1 MNLVTGA
8 TGFVGSYIV
17 RALVAKGEKVRAL
30 KRVNSNTH
38 LLKDLEGKF
47 EWFEADILD
56 VVALEESMKNVAF
69 VYHSAAMISFVRS
82 EVSTMHKINIEGTAN
97 VVNICISNNIK
108 KMVHVSSVSA
118 FGRYEIKEE
127 IDENMKWKEDEDN
140 TQYAI
145 SKYHSEL
152 EIWRGREEGLKAVI
166 VNPSTILGFGD
177 WKNGSSQIFKNVYDK
192 IKFYPTGINGFV
204 GVEDVANACIKAME
218 SNLEG
223 ERLIVSAENKS
234 FKDIFF
240 AVAKGFGI
248 NPPSNPV
255 SPFLAA
261 VGWRFY
267 WLKSKILD
275 QQPLVTKE
283 TTTYTARDYIY
294 KNDKIKEFL
303 NFEFTPLDVVIE
315 KTCKQ
320 YLDVNTKH

>member
-30 KRVNSNTH
+30 KRANSNTH
-38 LLKDLEGKF
+38 LLKDIEGQF

-56 VVALEESMKNVAF
+56 VVALEASMKNVDF
-69 VYHSAAMISFVRS
+69 VYHSAAMISFVKS
-82 EVSTMHKINIEGTAN
+82 EVPMMHKINIEGTAN
-97 VVNICISNNIK
+97 VVNACISNNIK
-108 KMVHVSSVSA
+108 KLVHVSSVSA
-118 FGRYEIKEE
+118 FGRYEIKET
-127 IDENMKWKEDEDN
+127 IDENMKWKDHEDN

-145 SKYHSEL
+145 SKFRSEL

-177 WKNGSSQIFKNVYDK
+177 WKNGSSQIFKNVYDQ

-218 SNLEG
+218 SNIEG

-240 AVAKGFGI
+240 AIAKGFGVK
-248 NPPSNPV
+248 PPSNPV

-267 WLKSKILD
+267 WLKSKLLG

-283 TTTYTARDYIY
+283 TTTYTARDYRY
-294 KNDKIKEFL
+294 KNDKIKELL
-303 NFEFTPLDVVIE
+303 NFEFTPIDVVIE

-320 YLDVNTKH
+320 YLDAQK